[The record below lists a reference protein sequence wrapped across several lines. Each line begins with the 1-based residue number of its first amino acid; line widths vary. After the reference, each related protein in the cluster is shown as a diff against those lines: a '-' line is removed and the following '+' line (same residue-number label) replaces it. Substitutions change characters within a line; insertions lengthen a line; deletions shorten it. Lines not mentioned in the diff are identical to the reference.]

1 MNTDKHFMWYL
12 AGAEYAAGDIDKW
25 RGTYARG
32 NGWVDKWAYY
42 EGNGSSY
49 LYVECRI
56 LDTEVHTFG
65 YTY

>member
-1 MNTDKHFMWYL
+1 MVPS
-12 AGAEYAAGDIDKW
+12 GCRVCG
-25 RGTYARG
+25 RGYRQVAWTYARG